1 MTNFVFRFPSPH
13 YDAGN
18 GPGSSPTLAPVL
30 TPSERLAKAKQLIV
44 ELENLGIDEIKDL
57 VSDASVT
64 IHEVEAKVAAEA
76 QKIEDEVVAAAKSV
90 GPEIDAIASLI
101 KEELAKFQAFE
112 KTFCEQHALSIQ
124 AVNTWIAVI
133 GGIVL
138 LKLLKV
144 I

>member
-1 MTNFVFRFPSPH
+1 M
-13 YDAGN
+13 
-18 GPGSSPTLAPVL
+18 
-30 TPSERLAKAKQLIV
+30 K
-44 ELENLGIDEIKDL
+44 
-57 VSDASVT
+57 
-64 IHEVEAKVAAEA
+64 AEA
-76 QKIEDEVVAAAKSV
+76 AVLEADAAAVIEKLPSLAEIEDLFKT
-90 GPEIDAIASLI
+90 
-101 KEELAKFQAFE
+101 ELAKFQAFE